1 VTDSPKADPSAP
13 QIPRRL
19 TITEGPGAGTVF
31 PLILKET
38 LVGRIDSA
46 HLVLDHLSV
55 SRLHARI
62 VLKDDNAYVQDL
74 HSREGTW
81 VNGVAVGVPR
91 KLENGDILS
100 FGDVVATYAS

>member
-1 VTDSPKADPSAP
+1 MADSPKVDASEPEV
-13 QIPRRL
+13 PRRL
-19 TITEGPGAGTVF
+19 TIVDGPGMGTVF

-38 LVGRIDSA
+38 LIGRIDSA
-46 HLVLDHLSV
+46 HLVLDHVSV

-62 VLKDDNAYVQDL
+62 VLKDSDAYVQDL

-91 KLENGDILS
+91 KLESGDVLS
-100 FGDVVATYAS
+100 FGDVVATFAC

>member
-1 VTDSPKADPSAP
+1 LTDSPKVDASAP
-13 QIPRRL
+13 AIPRRL
-19 TITEGPGAGTVF
+19 TIVEGPGAGTVF

-38 LVGRIDSA
+38 LIGRIDSA

-62 VLKDDNAYVQDL
+62 VLKDEHAYIQDL

-91 KLENGDILS
+91 KLENGDVLC
-100 FGDVVATYAS
+100 FGDVVANYAG